1 MEDTHVKSLKPAAA
15 VSAIAASA
23 LLLAGCSAGQITQT
37 SDQVA
42 AVDGAGA
49 ASDNQEVAVQDVTVV
64 LDDNGQAALKFTA
77 INQNDNRKPHT
88 LQSAT
93 VNGTPVQ
100 LGGPTEIP
108 AQCTL
113 VGDSAESL
121 STIPQAEGDC
131 IQYVPTTVV
140 NKDFAFGGN
149 VDVSFRFD
157 AGNVDVTATVSAPTL
172 PSGESHRNA
181 GEDQAHAAH

>member
-1 MEDTHVKSLKPAAA
+1 MKSLKSA

-77 INQNDNRKPHT
+77 INFLQQLHLPLLRQLCIDVVLDPPITRKHRFKNHYFGPHLELFAWISGCNWQYLEEIRFQFT
-88 LQSAT
+88 NTDAWDELD
-93 VNGTPVQ
+93 
-100 LGGPTEIP
+100 LGEQQEFI
-108 AQCTL
+108 AQRIRI
-113 VGDSAESL
+113 GKDISL
-121 STIPQAEGDC
+121 
-131 IQYVPTTVV
+131 
-140 NKDFAFGGN
+140 
-149 VDVSFRFD
+149 
-157 AGNVDVTATVSAPTL
+157 AGNSANRGSARL
-172 PSGESHRNA
+172 PRIILEDIGEH
-181 GEDQAHAAH
+181 E